1 MHQQIRGSPDSIA
14 GNIARIV
21 NVLAAAGV
29 NILGIAP
36 DFDAPHVRVIVGD
49 EAGEEE
55 GEAFEMALDAMA
67 KAGLAPQIRPAVLL
81 SMPNSPTALQSAI
94 DRLTRKGYA
103 IESILVLPGEP
114 EPGKAWVSLGVAQT
128 IKPDWD
134 TDSNALSSEINDEI
148 EGT

>member
-21 NVLAAAGV
+21 NTLAEAGV
-29 NILGIAP
+29 NILAIAP
-36 DFDAPHVRVIVGD
+36 DVDAPHVRVIVG
-49 EAGEEE
+49 EEVGEEE
-55 GEAFEMALDAMA
+55 GEAFDVALSAMA

-81 SMPNSPTALQSAI
+81 SVPNNPTALKTAI

-128 IKPDWD
+128 IRPDWD
-134 TDSNALSSEINDEI
+134 ADSSSLASEINDEL